1 MLALAQLSLAFSPA
15 ARVPAAPA
23 AVRRSAVVDMGLFDG
38 LASAFANDDS
48 LGDKEDAGL
57 SKTKAK
63 KTITWVGPNGQSKKS
78 TVVPGQKLKDIARG
92 TGIKIKYDC
101 QEGTCKTCEALV
113 DGRKT
118 KICVAKAPAKDVTIK
133 YGIR

>member
-1 MLALAQLSLAFSPA
+1 MLALAQLSLAFAPA
-15 ARVPAAPA
+15 ARVPSSPA
-23 AVRRSAVVDMGLFDG
+23 AARRSAIVEMGLFGG
-38 LASAFANDDS
+38 LAGAFANED
-48 LGDKEDAGL
+48 LGGKEDAGL
-57 SKTKAK
+57 SKQKAK
-63 KTITWVGPNGQSKKS
+63 KTVTWVGPSGQTKKS
-78 TVVPGQKLKDIARG
+78 LVVPGQKLKDIARA

-101 QEGTCKTCEALV
+101 QEGTCKTCEAML